1 MPVTAT
7 GAPVDQAALRA
18 LLLAPAGRYA
28 ALDVVASTGST
39 NMDLALAAD
48 RGADDRTVLIAEAQ
62 TAGQGR
68 QARTWTSPPGS
79 GLYLSVLLRPAEVPG
94 ARLSWLTLLAG
105 VALVRTASW
114 AGATGASLKWP
125 NDLLLGGRKAA
136 GVLASVAAGEKNTVV
151 LGMGLNVLPLPVDVP
166 LGAGGLAATSLA
178 EAGAIQLDRTA
189 IATRLLTELATLDDA
204 WRAADGDAVAA
215 GLYDEYRTSCGTF
228 DQEVR
233 VELNGSSAL
242 EGTAVR
248 LAEDGT
254 LVLRT
259 ASGEREVS
267 AGDVVHLRARS

>member
-1 MPVTAT
+1 VTAL
-7 GAPVDQAALRA
+7 GAPLDQAALRA
-18 LLLAPAGRYA
+18 QLIGSAGRYA

-39 NMDLALAAD
+39 NLDLAARAEQ
-48 RGADDRTVLIAEAQ
+48 GAEDRTVLIAEEQ

-79 GLYLSVLLRPAEVPG
+79 GLYLSVLLRPTDVPP

-114 AGATGASLKWP
+114 AGATGAALKWP

-136 GVLASVAAGEKNTVV
+136 GVLATAGPGGQAVV
-151 LGMGLNVLPLPVDVP
+151 LGMGLNVLPLAVDVP
-166 LGAGGLAATSLA
+166 PGAGGLAATSLA
-178 EAGAIQLDRTA
+178 EAGAVRLDRTA
-189 IATRLLTELATLDDA
+189 IATRLLTDLAALDDA
-204 WRAADGDAVAA
+204 WRAAGGDAVAA
-215 GLYDEYRTSCGTF
+215 GIYDEYRTSCATF

-233 VELNGSSAL
+233 VELNGSSTI

-254 LVLRT
+254 LVVRT
-259 ASGEREVS
+259 SAGEREIS
-267 AGDVVHLRARS
+267 AGDVVHLRAKN

>member
-1 MPVTAT
+1 M
-7 GAPVDQAALRA
+7 
-18 LLLAPAGRYA
+18 
-28 ALDVVASTGST
+28 
-39 NMDLALAAD
+39 
-48 RGADDRTVLIAEAQ
+48 LIAEEQ

-68 QARTWTSPPGS
+68 QSRGWASPPGS
-79 GLYLSVLLRPAEVPG
+79 GLYLSVLLRPTEVP
-94 ARLSWLTLLAG
+94 AQRLSWLTLLAG

-114 AGATGASLKWP
+114 AGATGAALKWP

-136 GVLASVAAGEKNTVV
+136 GVLATAGAVKGNAVV

-189 IATRLLTELATLDDA
+189 IATRLLTELAALDDA
-204 WRAADGDAVAA
+204 FRAAKGDPVAA
-215 GLYDEYRTSCGTF
+215 GVYDEYRTSCGTF
-228 DQEVR
+228 DHEVR
-233 VELNGSSAL
+233 VELNGSTTL

-267 AGDVVHLRARS
+267 AGDVVHLRDKG

>member
-1 MPVTAT
+1 
-7 GAPVDQAALRA
+7 
-18 LLLAPAGRYA
+18 
-28 ALDVVASTGST
+28 
-39 NMDLALAAD
+39 
-48 RGADDRTVLIAEAQ
+48 VLIAEQQ

-68 QARTWTSPPGS
+68 QARSWTSPPGS
-79 GLYLSVLLRPAEVPG
+79 GLYLSVLLRPAGVPG
-94 ARLSWLTLLAG
+94 SRLSWLTLLAG

-136 GVLASVAAGEKNTVV
+136 GVLAGVGSAGAVV

-178 EAGAIQLDRTA
+178 ESGAVQLDRTA
-189 IATRLLTELATLDDA
+189 IATRLLTELAALDDA
-204 WRAADGDAVAA
+204 WRAAEGDAVES
-215 GLYDEYRTSCGTF
+215 GLYHEYRTSCGTF

-233 VELNGSSAL
+233 VELNGSSTL

-248 LAEDGT
+248 LAQDGT

-259 ASGEREVS
+259 AAGEREVS
-267 AGDVVHLRARS
+267 AGDVVHLRAGS

>member
-1 MPVTAT
+1 
-7 GAPVDQAALRA
+7 
-18 LLLAPAGRYA
+18 
-28 ALDVVASTGST
+28 
-39 NMDLALAAD
+39 
-48 RGADDRTVLIAEAQ
+48 VLIAEEQ

-136 GVLASVAAGEKNTVV
+136 GVLAGVGAPNTVV

-178 EAGAIQLDRTA
+178 ESGAIKLDRTA
-189 IATRLLTELATLDDA
+189 IAAKLLTELAALDDA
-204 WRAADGDAVAA
+204 WRAAEGDAVAA

-233 VELNGSSAL
+233 VELNGSSTI

-254 LVLRT
+254 LVVRT
-259 ASGEREVS
+259 SGGEREVS
-267 AGDVVHLRARS
+267 AGDVVHLRATS

>member
-1 MPVTAT
+1 MTAN
-7 GAPVDQAALRA
+7 GAPIDQAALRA
-18 LLLAPAGRYA
+18 QLLGPAGRYA
-28 ALDVVASTGST
+28 GLDVVASTGST
-39 NMDLALAAD
+39 NLDLMGLAE
-48 RGADDRTVLIAEAQ
+48 RGAPDRTALIAEEQ

-68 QARTWTSPPGS
+68 QSRSWSSPRGS
-79 GLYLSVLLRPAEVPG
+79 GLYLSVLLRPLDVPPV
-94 ARLSWLTLLAG
+94 RLSWLTLLAG

-114 AGATGASLKWP
+114 AGATGAALKWP

-136 GVLASVAAGEKNTVV
+136 GVLASVGSVKDNVVV

-166 LGAGGLAATSLA
+166 LGAGGLAATSLV

-189 IATRLLTELATLDDA
+189 IATRLLTDLAALDDA
-204 WRAADGDAVAA
+204 WRAAGGDAVAA
-215 GLYDEYRTSCGTF
+215 GLYDEYRTSCVTF
-228 DQEVR
+228 DHEVR
-233 VELNGSSAL
+233 VELNGSDVL

-267 AGDVVHLRARS
+267 AGDVVHLRAVS